1 MSLAE
6 DGYYLM
12 KEDLGKFV
20 YYSNSDENSLVM
32 IDGTLYLVNLKDNTR
47 EVLVKD
53 LEEGQYQVSPDG
65 HLLAYQSEGGK
76 INESQKI
83 IVLNLKTGKSFDITS
98 EGDEYVKPIG
108 FIRNDFAYGTL
119 RGSDAGTNISGQ
131 SVYPMYK
138 VDIITQKPRR
148 IAKTYEVTGF
158 LHFGWLCGQTI

>member
-1 MSLAE
+1 M
-6 DGYYLM
+6 
-12 KEDLGKFV
+12 
-20 YYSNSDENSLVM
+20 
-32 IDGTLYLVNLKDNTR
+32 NLKDNTR

-108 FIRNDFAYGTL
+108 LSGMILPMARCVETMQEPIYPDRVCTRCIKWISSRRN
-119 RGSDAGTNISGQ
+119 
-131 SVYPMYK
+131 
-138 VDIITQKPRR
+138 RR
-148 IAKTYEVTGF
+148 
-158 LHFGWLCGQTI
+158 